1 MMRLIA
7 PSILSADFLNL
18 GEAAD
23 LANAHADLVHVDVM
37 DGTFV
42 PNISFGF
49 PVMTALAR
57 RSRVPLDVHLMIVHP
72 EKYIRRFAEAGAG
85 WISFHLEA
93 AEAAGVDPAVL
104 LREIRSLGVKAGIAI
119 NPDVPVEKLFPYLE
133 DMDFVLVMTV
143 FAGFAGQKLV
153 PGSHE
158 RIAAV
163 KAEIDRRGLDTVI
176 EADGGI
182 GAGNIE
188 ALAAAGASVFVS
200 GASVFN
206 ASDPAEA
213 IRQLKGYN

>member
-1 MMRLIA
+1 MRLIA

-119 NPDVPVEKLFPYLE
+119 NPDVPVEKLFPFLE

-143 FAGFAGQKLV
+143 FAGFAGQKLI

-206 ASDPAEA
+206 APDPAEA

>member
-23 LANAHADLVHVDVM
+23 LVNAHADLVHVDVM

-143 FAGFAGQKLV
+143 FAGFAGQKLI

-206 ASDPAEA
+206 APDPAEA
-213 IRQLKGYN
+213 IRQLKGCN

>member
-23 LANAHADLVHVDVM
+23 LVNAHADLVHVDVM

-143 FAGFAGQKLV
+143 FAGFAGQKLI

-206 ASDPAEA
+206 APDPAEA

>member
-119 NPDVPVEKLFPYLE
+119 NPDVPVEKLFPFLE

-143 FAGFAGQKLV
+143 FAGFAGQKLI

-206 ASDPAEA
+206 APDPAEA

>member
-49 PVMTALAR
+49 PVMTALSR

-206 ASDPAEA
+206 APDPAEA

>member
-143 FAGFAGQKLV
+143 FAGFAGQKLI

-206 ASDPAEA
+206 APDPAEA

>member
-1 MMRLIA
+1 MRLIA

-119 NPDVPVEKLFPYLE
+119 NPDVPVEKLFPFLE

-206 ASDPAEA
+206 APDPAEA

>member
-119 NPDVPVEKLFPYLE
+119 NPDVPVEKLFPFLE

-188 ALAAAGASVFVS
+188 ALAAAGASIFVS

-206 ASDPAEA
+206 APDPAEA

>member
-23 LANAHADLVHVDVM
+23 LANANADLVHVDVM

-93 AEAAGVDPAVL
+93 AEAAGVDPSVL

-206 ASDPAEA
+206 APDPADA

>member
-1 MMRLIA
+1 MRLIA

-143 FAGFAGQKLV
+143 FAGFAGQKLI

-206 ASDPAEA
+206 APDPAEA

>member
-7 PSILSADFLNL
+7 PSILSADFLHL
-18 GEAAD
+18 EKAVD
-23 LANAHADLVHVDVM
+23 LINEHADLVHVDVM

-49 PVMTALAR
+49 PVVTALAR
-57 RSRVPLDVHLMIVHP
+57 KSAKPLDVHLMIVHP

-93 AEAAGVDPAVL
+93 AEAAGVDPAGL
-104 LREIRSLGVKAGIAI
+104 LREIRSLGVKAGLAA
-119 NPDVPVEKLFPYLE
+119 NPDVPVEKFFPYLE
-133 DMDFVLVMTV
+133 EMDFVLVMTV
-143 FAGFAGQKLV
+143 FAGFGGQKLV
-153 PGSHE
+153 EESYG

-163 KAEIDRRGLDTVI
+163 KAEIDRRGLDTLI

-182 GAGNIE
+182 GAGNID
-188 ALAAAGASVFVS
+188 ALAASGASVFVS

-206 ASDPAEA
+206 APDPLEVL
-213 IRQLKGYN
+213 RQLKGCN

>member
-119 NPDVPVEKLFPYLE
+119 NPDVPVEKLFPFLE

-206 ASDPAEA
+206 APDPAEA

>member
-18 GEAAD
+18 GEAVD

-119 NPDVPVEKLFPYLE
+119 NPDVPVEKLFPFLE

-206 ASDPAEA
+206 APDPAEA

>member
-119 NPDVPVEKLFPYLE
+119 NPDVPVEKLFPFLE

-143 FAGFAGQKLV
+143 FAGFAGQKLI
-153 PGSHE
+153 PGSPE

-206 ASDPAEA
+206 APDPAEA

>member
-7 PSILSADFLNL
+7 PSILGADFLHLEDAVNL
-18 GEAAD
+18 VNG
-23 LANAHADLVHVDVM
+23 HADLMHVDVM

-49 PVMTALAR
+49 PVMAALNR
-57 RSRVPLDVHLMIVHP
+57 KTCVPLDVHLMIVHP

-93 AEAAGVDPAVL
+93 AEDAGVDPVAI
-104 LREIRSLGVKAGIAI
+104 LREIRSLGLKAGLAI
-119 NPDVPVEKLFPYLE
+119 DPDVPVEKLFPYLE
-133 DMDFVLVMTV
+133 EMDFVLIMTV
-143 FAGFAGQKLV
+143 FAGFGGQKLV
-153 PGSHE
+153 PESFG

-163 KAEIDRRGLDTVI
+163 KAEIDRRGLTVLI

-182 GAGNIE
+182 GTGNID
-188 ALAAAGASVFVS
+188 ALEAAGASVFVA

-206 ASDPAEA
+206 APDPIEVL
-213 IRQLKGYN
+213 RQLKGCN

>member
-7 PSILSADFLNL
+7 PSILGADFLRLEDAVNL
-18 GEAAD
+18 VNG
-23 LANAHADLVHVDVM
+23 HADLMHVDVM

-49 PVMTALAR
+49 PVLEALAR
-57 RSRVPLDVHLMIVHP
+57 KTRVPLDVHLMIVHP

-93 AEAAGVDPAVL
+93 AQEAGTDPVSL
-104 LREIRSLGVKAGIAI
+104 LREIRSLGVKAGLAI
-119 NPDVPVEKLFPYLE
+119 DPDVPVDRLFPYLE
-133 DMDFVLVMTV
+133 ETDFVLIMTV
-143 FAGFAGQKLV
+143 FAGFGGQKLIAE
-153 PGSHE
+153 SYD

-163 KAEIDRRGLDTVI
+163 KAEIDRRGLTTLI

-182 GAGNIE
+182 GAGNID

-206 ASDPAEA
+206 APDPAEM
-213 IRQLKGYN
+213 IRRLKGCN

>member
-23 LANAHADLVHVDVM
+23 LVNAHADLVHVDVM

-119 NPDVPVEKLFPYLE
+119 NPDVPVEKLFPFLE

-206 ASDPAEA
+206 APDPAEA

>member
-23 LANAHADLVHVDVM
+23 LVNAHADLVHVDVM

-206 ASDPAEA
+206 APDPADA

>member
-23 LANAHADLVHVDVM
+23 LVNAHADLVHVDVM

-119 NPDVPVEKLFPYLE
+119 NPDVPVEKLFPFLE

-143 FAGFAGQKLV
+143 FAGFAGQKLI

-206 ASDPAEA
+206 APDPAEA